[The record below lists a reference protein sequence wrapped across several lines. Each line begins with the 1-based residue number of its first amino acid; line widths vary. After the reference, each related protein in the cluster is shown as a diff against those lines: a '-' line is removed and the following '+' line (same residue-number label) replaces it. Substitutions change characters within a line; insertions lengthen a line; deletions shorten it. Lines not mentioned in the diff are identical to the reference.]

1 MAEDSRRKVRFVKKG
16 LRQMTVKKSEKIWHN
31 GRFINW
37 DDATVHV
44 LSHVVNYGSSLFEGI
59 RCYALPS
66 GPAIFRLS
74 EHLQRLINSCKI
86 YRMSLP
92 YSREEMEQACLELV
106 GVNGLRHCYLRPI
119 ALRGYGEIGVH
130 PGNTPVEVFI
140 ACWEWGKYLGSDAD
154 QGVDVCVSSWNR
166 MAPNTLPAMAK
177 SAANYMNAQL
187 IRMEAEEN
195 GYAEGIALD
204 SRGFVSEGSGENLFV
219 VHGGRILTPPL
230 SASILPGITRDT
242 VITLCGELG
251 LRVEEQDIPREMLY
265 LADEVFMVGTAAE
278 ITPLRTVDRIP
289 VGDGKRGPIT
299 EKLQKEFFA
308 IVEGR
313 KKDTRGWMTPV
324 VASRP
329 TTVEVN
335 R

>member
-1 MAEDSRRKVRFVKKG
+1 
-16 LRQMTVKKSEKIWHN
+16 
-31 GRFINW
+31 
-37 DDATVHV
+37 
-44 LSHVVNYGSSLFEGI
+44 
-59 RCYALPS
+59 
-66 GPAIFRLS
+66 
-74 EHLQRLINSCKI
+74 
-86 YRMSLP
+86 
-92 YSREEMEQACLELV
+92 
-106 GVNGLRHCYLRPI
+106 
-119 ALRGYGEIGVH
+119 
-130 PGNTPVEVFI
+130 
-140 ACWEWGKYLGSDAD
+140 
-154 QGVDVCVSSWNR
+154 

-187 IRMEAEEN
+187 IRMEAEAN

-204 SRGFVSEGSGENLFV
+204 SRGFLSEGSGENLFV
-219 VHGGRILTPPL
+219 VHGEKILTPPL

-242 VITLCGELG
+242 VLTLCQDLG
-251 LRVEEQDIPREMLY
+251 LKVEEQDIPREMLY

-278 ITPLRTVDRIP
+278 ITPLRTIDRIP

-313 KKDTRGWMTPV
+313 KEDTHGWMTPV
-324 VASRP
+324 VAPRP

>member
-1 MAEDSRRKVRFVKKG
+1 
-16 LRQMTVKKSEKIWHN
+16 
-31 GRFINW
+31 
-37 DDATVHV
+37 
-44 LSHVVNYGSSLFEGI
+44 
-59 RCYALPS
+59 
-66 GPAIFRLS
+66 
-74 EHLQRLINSCKI
+74 
-86 YRMSLP
+86 
-92 YSREEMEQACLELV
+92 
-106 GVNGLRHCYLRPI
+106 
-119 ALRGYGEIGVH
+119 
-130 PGNTPVEVFI
+130 
-140 ACWEWGKYLGSDAD
+140 
-154 QGVDVCVSSWNR
+154 
-166 MAPNTLPAMAK
+166 
-177 SAANYMNAQL
+177 
-187 IRMEAEEN
+187 MEAEEN

-204 SRGFVSEGSGENLFV
+204 SRGFLSEGSGENLFV

-242 VITLCGELG
+242 VLTLCQDLG
-251 LRVEEQDIPREMLY
+251 LKVEEQDIPREMVY

-278 ITPLRTVDRIP
+278 ITPLRTIDRIP